1 MSNIKILENKI
12 LTNNGEE
19 FGFLRFIPIKQEN
32 IVLENEEQ
40 FDEDDLNTIIK
51 IMKRNQ
57 CFGLK
62 VRIYKTDF

>member
-19 FGFLRFIPIKQEN
+19 FVFLRFIPIKQEN

>member
-19 FGFLRFIPIKQEN
+19 FGFSRFIPIKQEN

>member
-40 FDEDDLNTIIK
+40 FDEDLHIS
-51 IMKRNQ
+51 
-57 CFGLK
+57 
-62 VRIYKTDF
+62 

>member
-19 FGFLRFIPIKQEN
+19 FWFLRFIPIKQEN